1 MTYDH
6 EIYRIAYTLWEE
18 YGSQAPL
25 IVAKGAAA
33 KKENGD
39 AVEQLVWTAVL
50 NAMLEW
56 MRTERRLGELVN

>member
-1 MTYDH
+1 MVYDH
-6 EIYRIAYTLWEE
+6 EIYRIAYTIWEE

-33 KKENGD
+33 KNESGD
-39 AVEQLVWTAVL
+39 VIEQLVWTAVL

-56 MRTERRLGELVN
+56 MRTERKPGEQLN